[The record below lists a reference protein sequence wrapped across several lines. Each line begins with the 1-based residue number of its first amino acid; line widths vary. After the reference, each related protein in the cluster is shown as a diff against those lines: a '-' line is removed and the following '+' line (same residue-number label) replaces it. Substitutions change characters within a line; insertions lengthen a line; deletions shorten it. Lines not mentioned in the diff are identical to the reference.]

1 MRQLYWCDK
10 CYKENIDENE
20 ITKRI
25 YFSCYSNQQWASH
38 LKSKK
43 HLKICKQVVIKFYVS
58 FAIRV
63 LLKKG
68 MKSIVKEIINYGN

>member
-25 YFSCYSNQQWASH
+25 YFSCYS
-38 LKSKK
+38 KK
-43 HLKICKQVVIKFYVS
+43 KIVIKFYVS